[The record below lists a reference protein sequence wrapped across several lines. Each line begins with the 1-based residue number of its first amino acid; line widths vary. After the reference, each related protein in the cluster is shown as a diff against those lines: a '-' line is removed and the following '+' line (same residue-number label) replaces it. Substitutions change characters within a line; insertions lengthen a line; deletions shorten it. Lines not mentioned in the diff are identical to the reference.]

1 MTHQEKLT
9 KLRQLR
15 QQLAEVEETLGE
27 RLASLATLT
36 ADSPSV
42 RWAAGQEYDLITAFI
57 DDLQTPTY

>member
-1 MTHQEKLT
+1 MKHQEKLT

-15 QQLAEVEETLGE
+15 QQLAEAEETLM
-27 RLASLATLT
+27 T